1 MSQDELDLAAKVHY
15 SFLPSHYSNGTV
27 EMAVRMR
34 PLNTLGGDYCSI
46 YPIDEDCVLVCMC
59 DAVGHSLASALFA
72 SRINTFVLSQAL
84 QKRCPCH
91 MIEALNEHLCQR
103 LASAGMFTSFFS
115 VFIDT
120 NKRELIF
127 AGAGHPAALYFHSQN
142 GLCEPLESV
151 TTILGITHPLPLSC
165 TVARKAIQTGDKLIM
180 YTDGLIE
187 SRVGDGTLF
196 GWNGLVEFTETH
208 HALDSHAFND
218 QLFKVTNCE
227 RSIEIRDDILLLT
240 ITIT

>member
-1 MSQDELDLAAKVHY
+1 LNKDELALAAKVHY
-15 SFLPSHYSNGTV
+15 SFLPGHYANATV
-27 EMAVRMR
+27 EMAVKMR
-34 PLNTLGGDYCSI
+34 PLNLLGGDYCSI

-59 DAVGHSLASALFA
+59 DAVGHNLASALFA

-127 AGAGHPAALYFHSQN
+127 AGAGHPSALYFHSQN
-142 GLCEPLESV
+142 HHCEPLESV
-151 TTILGITHPLPLSC
+151 TTMLGITHPLPLSC
-165 TVARKAIQTGDKLIM
+165 TATCKPIQTGDKLIL

-187 SRVGDGTLF
+187 TRVDDGTLF
-196 GWNGLVEFTETH
+196 GWKGLVEFTATH
-208 HALDSHAFND
+208 HCLDSHAFND
-218 QLFKVTNCE
+218 RLFERTNCE
-227 RSIEIRDDILLLT
+227 RSVEIRDDILLLT
-240 ITIT
+240 ITIL

>member
-1 MSQDELDLAAKVHY
+1 MSKDELDLAAKVHY
-15 SFLPSHYSNGTV
+15 SFLPSHYSNEAV
-27 EMAVRMR
+27 EMAVNVH

-46 YPIDEDCVLVCMC
+46 FPIDEDCVLVCMC

-72 SRINTFVLSQAL
+72 SRINAFVLSQAL
-84 QKRCPCH
+84 QRRCPCH

-115 VFIDT
+115 VFIDF

-127 AGAGHPAALYFHSQN
+127 AGAGHPAALYFHSQI
-142 GLCEPLESV
+142 GRCEPLESV

-165 TVARKAIQTGDKLIM
+165 TVARKPIQTGDKLIM

-187 SRVGDGTLF
+187 SIVDDGTQF

-208 HALDSHAFND
+208 HSLDSNTFND
-218 QLFKVTNCE
+218 RLFEVTKCE
-227 RSIEIRDDILLLT
+227 RSAEIRDDILLLT